1 MHPQQQREVV
11 FLLTIIAVS
20 AGFGAL
26 IHQTLLFISLAVL
39 TYTIFTLRN
48 LFKLHD
54 WLISRKKQL
63 PDAQGYW
70 GEIFNELHLLEKEK
84 LESRERLTQALTRF
98 QDAAEALPDAA
109 VILSPRN
116 EIEWSNDMA
125 WSLLGISYPK
135 DAGQKINN
143 LIRNPAFQK
152 YLLSNKFSENITL
165 PSPENLDHTLSLQIV
180 PFGSRQKLI
189 LCRDIT
195 HVIKLEEMRSNF
207 VSNVS
212 HEMRSPL
219 TVLTGYL
226 EMFKDMAFAKQ
237 DATKTAV
244 ENMYN
249 QAKRMENLVKDLL
262 ALARLETNPV
272 EHRNMVDVP
281 ALLTSLKENAE
292 ILGQEKQHTI
302 TLHSEPGLQLR
313 GNSEELHSLFSNLI
327 NNAVRYTPANGKI
340 AISWQTDEQGGAVF
354 SVSDNGPGIARQHIP
369 HLTERFYRVDI
380 DRSRETGGTGLGLAI
395 VKHAIERHEGKLEID
410 SQLGKGST
418 FRVRFPQRR
427 LQKLAA
433 A

>member
-20 AGFGAL
+20 AGVGAL
-26 IHQTLLFISLAVL
+26 INETLLFVSLAIL
-39 TYTIFTLRN
+39 TYTFFTLRN

-54 WLISRKKQL
+54 WLISRKKHL

-84 LESRERLTQALTRF
+84 QENRERLTQALTRF

-116 EIEWSNDMA
+116 EIEWANPMA
-125 WSLLGISYPK
+125 SSLLGINFPK
-135 DAGQKINN
+135 DIGQKINN
-143 LIRNPAFQK
+143 LIRHPAFQK
-152 YLLSNKFSENITL
+152 YLLSNRFSESISI
-165 PSPENLDHTLSLQIV
+165 PSPENLDQTISLQVI

-189 LCRDIT
+189 LCRDIS

-226 EMFKDMAFAKQ
+226 EMFKNMPFAQQ
-237 DATKTAV
+237 DANKTAV

-249 QAKRMENLVKDLL
+249 QAKRMEHLVKDLL
-262 ALARLETNPV
+262 ALAKLETNPV
-272 EHRNMVDVP
+272 EHRSMVDVP

-292 ILGQEKQHTI
+292 ILGQEKQQTI
-302 TLHSEPGLQLR
+302 TLSAESNLQLR

-327 NNAVRYTPANGKI
+327 NNAVRYTQHQGQIN
-340 AISWQTDEQGGAVF
+340 ISWQSDADGAVF
-354 SVSDNGPGIARQHIP
+354 SVSDNGPGIARRHIP

-418 FRVRFPQRR
+418 FRVRFPKRR